1 MNNEFDLKI
10 GDCFPSRESL
20 IEKGYHN
27 HRQRGMGTAENEN
40 GIKYIYS
47 IVMSDYP
54 DNKVDIDDIYYS
66 GEGGFNP
73 LTGKIEENQSLG
85 NVMNKRMQQ
94 SIKFKTPILFFQK
107 LDNKF
112 CFKGRFIPTH
122 YKKIRGVD
130 GFEIIDFHLIGEE
143 SYHNLIVSEE
153 TKEVHVVFDNAYA
166 QKERKVLTEEDIKPF
181 IGLKI
186 SNRVGGEK
194 IFKIVN

>member
-54 DNKVDIDDIYYS
+54 DNKVDVEDIYYS

-94 SIKFKTPILFFQK
+94 SINYKTPILFFQK
-107 LDNKF
+107 LDNNF

-122 YKKIRGVD
+122 YKIIRGVD
-130 GFEIIDFHLIGEE
+130 GF
-143 SYHNLIVSEE
+143 
-153 TKEVHVVFDNAYA
+153 
-166 QKERKVLTEEDIKPF
+166 
-181 IGLKI
+181 
-186 SNRVGGEK
+186 
-194 IFKIVN
+194 

>member
-27 HRQRGMGTAENEN
+27 HRQRGMGTTENDN

-54 DNKVDIDDIYYS
+54 DNKVDVDDIYYS

-94 SIKFKTPILFFQK
+94 SIHYKTPILFFQK
-107 LDNKF
+107 SDNKF

-122 YKKIRGVD
+122 YKIIRGVD
-130 GFEIIDFHLIGEE
+130 GFDIIDFHLISEE
-143 SYHNLIVSEE
+143 NYHNLIVSEE
-153 TKEVHVVFDNAYA
+153 TKEVHVVFDNTYH
-166 QKERKVLTEEDIKPF
+166 QKERKVLTGQDIQPF
-181 IGLKI
+181 MGLKI
-186 SNRVGGEK
+186 SNKVSGEK